1 MELHLGIWKI
11 YIYVGIGNE
20 SHDGMSGSG
29 NGHKEGRTK
38 HKEVTVLMKGDR
50 NTENQG

>member
-1 MELHLGIWKI
+1 M
-11 YIYVGIGNE
+11 GIGNE

-38 HKEVTVLMKGDR
+38 HKEVTVLMKGER